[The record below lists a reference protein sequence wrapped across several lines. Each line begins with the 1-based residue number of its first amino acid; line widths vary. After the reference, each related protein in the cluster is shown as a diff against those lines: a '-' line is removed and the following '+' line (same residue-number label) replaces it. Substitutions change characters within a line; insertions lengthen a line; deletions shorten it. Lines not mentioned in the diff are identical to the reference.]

1 MYHSP
6 NSEISTFLASY
17 NSLICAMKKENPKSI
32 IIGLDHN
39 LDFLK
44 ADRHSTTQDFIQNNL
59 GFRLI
64 PTIMQPT
71 RITKSSATLID
82 NIIVSQNLCGS
93 YVSSILVSDTSNH
106 LPTVCVLNSLI
117 TSKRGPMVGKSRA
130 TRIRNIN
137 SLKRQ
142 LSDYDWTEELTD
154 SSPST
159 NMEKIDTTLSTLIDN
174 CLPYKERTI
183 KYRHI

>member
-1 MYHSP
+1 
-6 NSEISTFLASY
+6 
-17 NSLICAMKKENPKSI
+17 MKKENPKSI

-44 ADRHSTTQDFIQNNL
+44 ADRHSTTHDFIQNNL
-59 GFRLI
+59 DFGLI
-64 PTIMQPT
+64 LTITQPT
-71 RITKSSATLID
+71 RITKLSATLID

-93 YVSSILVSDTSNH
+93 YVSSILMSNTSDH

-117 TSKRGPMVGKSRA
+117 TSKKEPMVVKSRD

-159 NMEKIDTTLSTLIDN
+159 NMENIHTTLSTLIDH
-174 CLPYKERTI
+174 CLPYKEHTI
-183 KYRHI
+183 KYRHILKRTLVNHKTENQYSS